1 MALTPVMK
9 FGGLTLQGRNRFGPN
24 EDRLLHECR
33 HAESVNEIYRTLA
46 ARRNMARAQRLR
58 EVAQDFVVPLW
69 KQGIWPVVVVSAF
82 DWATDKL
89 EHLLA
94 CIASDPSPRES
105 ARLLM
110 SGELR
115 ANSALAV
122 ALTALGCP
130 ARSLTG
136 REAGIVT
143 TAEAVGAMV
152 EQVDSGYVEALLAR
166 RIVPVVAGFQGY
178 YRDSEM
184 GRDEV
189 SILGR
194 GGSNL
199 TAVALADALGQP
211 SCTMYTDVDGL
222 YEADPRDHSDARRI
236 AEVKAEDLLA
246 WDPLPQVIQKEAVR
260 YALTKGVDIWIRS
273 GFDPDAPGSRIICD
287 KHA

>member
-1 MALTPVMK
+1 
-9 FGGLTLQGRNRFGPN
+9 
-24 EDRLLHECR
+24 
-33 HAESVNEIYRTLA
+33 
-46 ARRNMARAQRLR
+46 
-58 EVAQDFVVPLW
+58 
-69 KQGIWPVVVVSAF
+69 
-82 DWATDKL
+82 
-89 EHLLA
+89 
-94 CIASDPSPRES
+94 
-105 ARLLM
+105 
-110 SGELR
+110 
-115 ANSALAV
+115 
-122 ALTALGCP
+122 
-130 ARSLTG
+130 
-136 REAGIVT
+136 
-143 TAEAVGAMV
+143 
-152 EQVDSGYVEALLAR
+152 
-166 RIVPVVAGFQGY
+166 
-178 YRDSEM
+178 M